1 MVLRNKSSATPV
13 SAVNWQGLQQMSVNE
28 VKNYIAQTLTV
39 SFGANSDG
47 TGTAEINI
55 TTNNSGSGTT
65 IGTFADTD
73 RQEATGTHP
82 ATGAVDTVTYTA
94 KQVTADVTNLTTT
107 TVQNVA
113 GSDGTTGLFFLN
125 GWDSHPEAGFQN
137 IQAGW
142 TVVGQ
147 PTWVVTA
154 VNKSAETI
162 TISGGPFVSGS
173 AYQFTS
179 NVVNRPLK
187 YDDGIKEMSDGQI
200 DSEILDYA
208 INAMI
213 TETTYTAGQYKLQPT
228 APSGG
233 TWVSRYTLT
242 DVANGGNT
250 VTYLWQKTAATTLS
264 DSNLK
269 PLKLINTKDVKEM
282 SSSEILQMLPS
293 FRNRIIDT
301 GIGTYKVQSSTP
313 VSGGTWVDLGSE
325 FADTREEVSPQNY
338 LGNFTGGY
346 AGTFSGSRNYSGNY
360 EGAYSGAY
368 TNNFSGG
375 YVGPANYSGNYSQ
388 GFSGNYI
395 GKYVGGAAYTGAY
408 SSAFSG
414 TYASNFSGT
423 YTRFFGGFVGGN
435 FVGAYLGN
443 FTGFYTGT
451 FSGNYIGTAAYSGTY
466 GGNFTGFYTGPATY
480 SGPTY
485 TGTYTGFFSG
495 NYAGTATYTGAYTGS
510 FTGSYTGF
518 YAGSRNYS
526 GNYVGNFTG
535 SYTSNFSGATVLE
548 TKETVSTIKLW
559 VRTA

>member
-39 SFGANSDG
+39 SFGANADG

-55 TTNNSGSGTT
+55 TTNNSGSGTS
-65 IGTFADTD
+65 IGTFVDTD
-73 RQEATGTHP
+73 RTEATGTHP
-82 ATGAVDTVTYTA
+82 ATGDVDTVTYTA
-94 KQVTADVTNLTTT
+94 KQVTA
-107 TVQNVA
+107 A
-113 GSDGTTGLFFLN
+113 AS
-125 GWDSHPEAGFQN
+125 EN
-137 IQAGW
+137 I
-142 TVVGQ
+142 T
-147 PTWVVTA
+147 
-154 VNKSAETI
+154 
-162 TISGGPFVSGS
+162 
-173 AYQFTS
+173 
-179 NVVNRPLK
+179 NRPLK
-187 YDDGIKEMSDGQI
+187 YDAGIKELTDEQI
-200 DSEILDYA
+200 DTEILDYA

-250 VTYLWQKTAATTLS
+250 TTYLWQKTAATTLS

-282 SSSEILQMLPS
+282 SSGEILQMLPN
-293 FRNRIIDT
+293 FRNRIIDS
-301 GIGTYKVQSSTP
+301 GIGTYKVQSSAP

-346 AGTFSGSRNYSGNY
+346 AGSFSGSRNYSGNY
-360 EGAYSGAY
+360 EGAYSGAFA
-368 TNNFSGG
+368 NNFSGG

-395 GKYVGGAAYTGAY
+395 GQYVGGAAYTGAY

-414 TYASNFSGT
+414 TYSRNFSGT

-435 FVGAYLGN
+435 FVGNYLGN

-451 FSGNYIGTAAYSGTY
+451 FSGNYVGTAAYSGTY

-480 SGPTY
+480 SGPSY

-495 NYAGTATYTGAYTGS
+495 NYAGTATYTGTYTGS